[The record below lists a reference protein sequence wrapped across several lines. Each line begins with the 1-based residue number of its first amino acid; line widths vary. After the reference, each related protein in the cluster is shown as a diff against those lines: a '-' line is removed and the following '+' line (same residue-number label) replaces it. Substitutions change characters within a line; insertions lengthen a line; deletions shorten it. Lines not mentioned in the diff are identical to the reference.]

1 MRHPVV
7 GDWERLFGLLNRC
20 FRPQGGR
27 MERCFPHF
35 LCEENASHLWIEE
48 SAGEVVGHVGY
59 LPDTWETPRMTW
71 RVGRIGAVCTE
82 ESQRGGGV
90 GTRLLSAAMEG
101 ARKEGI
107 DLFVISGDRGLY
119 ARQGGVRCGSVERV
133 VLEPPMLL
141 ACSVMEEG
149 VVESSDGR
157 GIRGVVENSDGRG
170 IRGMVES
177 SDGRGGRGIEESS
190 DGREIRGV
198 ELLVGKG
205 EQGVERRLRGYVAE
219 DRGRWMEIGARES
232 VRWGRSEAEWRVV
245 MGGEIVP
252 WMREAEHRAYSV
264 CAGQG
269 VVATLVL
276 WERSTHTEVIEWAGD
291 RADVLAGFV
300 EVGRQDL
307 CRFPLR
313 WSVPWHER
321 EILRWLRGQGVR
333 GEGKEGEGVIC
344 VLAWERLTERVQ
356 RAFRGAVGGDAA
368 TVRLEEE
375 GDIFSMVWGD
385 GRLRWQGRGTL
396 ARLLFG
402 EPAFGYVDG
411 VERLPLPVFE
421 GAGAWGR
428 WEEVKRL
435 LPFARPTYGLS
446 YI

>member
-1 MRHPVV
+1 
-7 GDWERLFGLLNRC
+7 
-20 FRPQGGR
+20 

-59 LPDTWETPRMTW
+59 LPDTWETPRMAW

-90 GTRLLSAAMEG
+90 GTRLLLAAMEG
-101 ARKEGI
+101 ARKEGV

-119 ARQGGVRCGSVERV
+119 ARQGGVRCASIERV
-133 VLEPPMLL
+133 VLEKSMLS
-141 ACSVMEEG
+141 ARRVMEEGSVKGPDRRGIGDVVESSDGRGIGGVVESSDGRGIGGVVEGSEGREIGG

-157 GIRGVVENSDGRG
+157 GIRGV
-170 IRGMVES
+170 
-177 SDGRGGRGIEESS
+177 
-190 DGREIRGV
+190 

-205 EQGVERRLRGYVAE
+205 EQGAERRLRGYVAE
-219 DRGRWMEIGARES
+219 DQGRWMEIAAQES

-245 MGGEIVP
+245 LGGEIVP
-252 WMREAEHRAYSV
+252 WMREAVHRAYSV
-264 CAGQG
+264 CAGEQ
-269 VVATLVL
+269 VVASLVL
-276 WERSTHTEVIEWAGD
+276 WERSTYTEVIEWAGD
-291 RADVLAGFV
+291 RAGVLVGLA
-300 EVGRQDL
+300 EVGRREL

-321 EILRWLRGQGVR
+321 QILRWLREQGVR

-344 VLAWERLTERVQ
+344 VLAWEGLTERIQ
-356 RAFRGAVGGDAA
+356 RAFREAVGVDAA

-435 LPFARPTYGLS
+435 LPFARPVYGLS